1 VSKPSG
7 GLCRVALTGGIAS
20 GKSHCLRVFAALGVP
35 TIDADVVARAVVEP
49 GTAGLAAIAARFG
62 AAVLDEHGRL
72 DRAALGRV
80 VFDDPA
86 QRRALEAIVHPAVY
100 QAITDWFAA
109 QKWGRA
115 AFYENRKMRPDPI
128 FAIADIPL
136 LFETGHEQDFD
147 QVVVA
152 ACRDDQQLARLMARD
167 GLDEADARQRLAAQ
181 LPLAD
186 KAARADYVIDTS
198 GTVEDTDAQV
208 TRVWRALQQACS

>member
-1 VSKPSG
+1 MLTSRP
-7 GLCRVALTGGIAS
+7 CRVALTGGIAS

-35 TIDADVVARAVVEP
+35 TIDADVVARDVVEP
-49 GTAGLAAIAARFG
+49 GTAGLAAIIARFG
-62 AAVLDEHGRL
+62 PAVLDEHGRL

-80 VFDDPA
+80 VFGDPA
-86 QRRALEAIVHPAVY
+86 ERRALEAIVHPAVY
-100 QAITDWFAA
+100 QAITDWFDSE
-109 QKWGRA
+109 KSRRV
-115 AFYENRKMRPDPI
+115 AFYENRKKRPDGF

-136 LFETGHEQDFD
+136 LFETGHERDFD
-147 QVVVA
+147 KVVVA